1 MSMSMYL
8 TCLVPSLHVHVTSI
22 PILMKRKINHIF
34 SGVTPTL
41 DALVDNNKFLLGV
54 AVRPKALLFM
64 KSSMLWGGGMSKT
77 DLTGISM

>member
-1 MSMSMYL
+1 MSMSMCL
-8 TCLVPSLHVHVTSI
+8 TCLLPNLHVHVIPI

-41 DALVDNNKFLLGV
+41 GALVDNNKFLLGV

-64 KSSMLWGGGMSKT
+64 KSSMLWEGSMSKA

>member
-1 MSMSMYL
+1 MYL
-8 TCLVPSLHVHVTSI
+8 TCLLLHVHDIPI

-41 DALVDNNKFLLGV
+41 GALVDNNKFLLGV

-64 KSSMLWGGGMSKT
+64 KSSMLWEGSMSKA